1 MQEWLGKNIHDKNI
15 AEIIKTV
22 LRLNTYGNDSDIQSI
37 GSAFLQISSASV
49 GGATYLDWGWQTLV
63 DGLEMSAKD
72 HKARIITGKKAIR
85 VEKRS
90 RNSSGW
96 RVMLSD
102 NTQISAM

>member
-49 GGATYLDWGWQTLV
+49 GGATYLNWGWQTLV

-72 HKARIITGKKAIR
+72 HKPDNYREKSHKSRKKKQKFFWM
-85 VEKRS
+85 E
-90 RNSSGW
+90 
-96 RVMLSD
+96 SD
-102 NTQISAM
+102 AVR